1 MSPVTPSNSGDKK
14 HITTG
19 NRKRKKRSGI
29 SRFRE
34 KRRRT
39 PSEQENATM
48 NLAMPSTPDRAQSSP
63 DSARSSPKLPFF
75 FHVEKSSTPMKLLF
89 ERTAQGYKISPKLL
103 FQKETSPTKRP
114 VPSEETL
121 DEPSPAVDKPLPAA
135 TMKPL
140 LYNGQLVDFSKV
152 DTFDINF
159 DAFSH
164 KWKHGEKIDRTRSD
178 AVRQAESRATRKI
191 VTAIKESGGDNSQRA
206 LALYRALCNEDIRP
220 VSKACGFQSEKM
232 PALLYH
238 FEQIA
243 DMLQTASNERGR
255 TNLDQALLTDT
266 MLSALVADDD
276 GEKTKKT
283 PTMKETMDL
292 LGLKYSNAGKNK
304 IKRAI
309 QTRKKIKAA
318 KSSTRNAKW
327 ILLIKR
333 QWKGSRKVTKE
344 VRAKVIEWIKNHDH
358 VVNSPIYNET
368 ILVTD
373 PETSEKCRVSKLLI
387 EIPIR
392 ELHCNLVEACEKGGL
407 LESRDDKGRII
418 VSDTTLR
425 KIIKEDLPQL
435 RRMSSRHK
443 LMCGCEIC
451 VGVGTIQRSLNAFR
465 RRECKKIS
473 AAAEVT
479 VENQYYLDRV
489 LPGGNDWH
497 EKPRQALQEM
507 QCPDLHCG
515 FPHWNCVVRDCSE
528 CPKYKVPKN
537 ETGEDEN
544 APIIR
549 FHHYRKATKCSK
561 HGDLELNA
569 KSCPSCDMIEKI
581 TAKGKIRT
589 RKYLTLLTRPIGT
602 FHKTFYIPMLEKYA
616 YHYPHIRIL
625 SKTGCGA
632 MRLDWFRRMLKCIKT
647 IHDYAERLKVS
658 MNNEIQ
664 SEHFGHSRS
673 LSIEGCSCRYMDDS
687 GKSVMEMHS
696 HFSDL
701 SRQDAR
707 TTFSHMNVEIKHYKE
722 RGILGDNG
730 TVFDDTDGCSKQYRS
745 GTALFLLTLLAVSH
759 GVIIDRAVGAPGHG
773 KDEVDGLNA
782 VDKQF
787 ISKKMS
793 QATMPE
799 ENDSTQKINPEAM
812 VENASKSIAKEAAR
826 LCRNENRIHGVK
838 SEGKYRKRE
847 ESASMK
853 QRFYWEDGEFEI
865 TSSFD
870 NLTMVCKPWYKPKD
884 RKNNGISSMYN
895 FRADPKLGLGRIA
908 IRRIPCACDSCR
920 QLLMKEWVNNL
931 PADKQ
936 PRYGRNT
943 DCIFWDIFE
952 GRNDWHIVQLVPD
965 NGSSKEEFNQAQQ
978 LVVDSWVEK
987 AAENIVEG
995 RYGAINTDDPDAD
1008 GYYVVKFLGK
1018 PFQVVET
1025 CFLEE
1030 YTPPQRVEQGEH
1042 LCDAVYLNKVPGARL
1057 WYTRSSDQTKVRVSQ
1072 LLATNLSLE
1081 AESEA
1086 NPLPNNCQ
1094 KEEAR
1099 RLGARKVTVESHL
1112 GLLDEISRREII
1124 QIEEDDDDVLQNSD
1138 EDLPSGE
1145 EVSSD
1150 DESDESSDSE
1160 K

>member
-1 MSPVTPSNSGDKK
+1 MNEAPSPV
-14 HITTG
+14 ITATTT
-19 NRKRKKRSGI
+19 
-29 SRFRE
+29 E
-34 KRRRT
+34 KAFV
-39 PSEQENATM
+39 N
-48 NLAMPSTPDRAQSSP
+48 
-63 DSARSSPKLPFF
+63 K
-75 FHVEKSSTPMKLLF
+75 
-89 ERTAQGYKISPKLL
+89 
-103 FQKETSPTKRP
+103 
-114 VPSEETL
+114 
-121 DEPSPAVDKPLPAA
+121 
-135 TMKPL
+135 
-140 LYNGQLVDFSKV
+140 NGQHVNDKV
-152 DTFDINF
+152 DTFDLNL

-164 KWKHGEKIDRTRSD
+164 TWKKGEEIERTSH
-178 AVRQAESRATRKI
+178 AARQAESRATRKI
-191 VTAIKESGGDNSQRA
+191 VSAIKESGGDDSQRA
-206 LALYRALCNEDIRP
+206 LALYRALCHEDIRP

-238 FEQIA
+238 FEQIR
-243 DMLQTASNERGR
+243 DMLKTTSNEKGR
-255 TNLDQALLTDT
+255 ANGDQTLITDT

-276 GEKTKKT
+276 GEKKKG
-283 PTMKETMDL
+283 PHMRETMEL

-318 KSSTRNAKW
+318 KRSSQNTKW

-333 QWKGSRKVTKE
+333 QWKGSRKVTKT
-344 VRAKVIEWIKNHDH
+344 VREKVVNWIRTHDH

-368 ILVTD
+368 ILVTT
-373 PETSEKCRVSKLLI
+373 PENSEKIRVPKLLI

-392 ELHCNLVEACEKGGL
+392 ELHCNLVEAPEKGGL
-407 LESRDDKGRII
+407 LESRDAAGNII

-435 RRMSSRHK
+435 RRMSNRHK

-451 VGVGTIQRSLNAFR
+451 IGMSSIQRSLNAFR

-473 AAAEVT
+473 AATEVT
-479 VENQYYLDRV
+479 IDNQQYLDRV
-489 LPGGNDWH
+489 LPGGNELH
-497 EKPRQALQEM
+497 EKPRHALKEIL
-507 QCPDLHCG
+507 CPELDCG
-515 FPHWNCVVRDCSE
+515 FPHWNCVLRECAH
-528 CPKYKVPKN
+528 CPKYKVPTN
-537 ETGEDEN
+537 ESAEDEN
-544 APIIR
+544 APSIR

-569 KSCPSCDMIEKI
+569 KYCPSCDAIAEVPR
-581 TAKGKIRT
+581 KGKIRT
-589 RKYLTLLTRPIGT
+589 RKYLTLLTRSVGT
-602 FHKTFYIPMLEKYA
+602 FFKEFYLPMLEKYA
-616 YHYPHIRIL
+616 FHYSHIRIL

-632 MRLDWFRRMLKCIKT
+632 MRLDWFTRMLKCIKT
-647 IHDYAERLKVS
+647 IHDYAERLKIS

-673 LSIEGCSCRYMDDS
+673 LSIEGCSCRYLDAL
-687 GKSVMEMHS
+687 GKCIMEMHS

-722 RGILGDNG
+722 REIIGENSI
-730 TVFDDTDGCSKQYRS
+730 VFDDTDGCSKQYRS
-745 GTALFLLTLLAVSH
+745 GTALFLLTLLAVTH

-787 ISKKMS
+787 IAKKMS

-799 ENDSTQKINPEAM
+799 DNDDDTTQRINPEAM
-812 VENASKSIAKEAAR
+812 VETSSKSIAKEAAR
-826 LCRNENRIHGVK
+826 LCRNENRIRGVK

-853 QRFYWEDGEFEI
+853 QRFYWEDGEFEA

-870 NLTMVCKPWYKPKD
+870 NLAMVCKPWFKTKD

-895 FRADPKLGLGRIA
+895 FRADPKLGLGKIA
-908 IRRIPCACDSCR
+908 IRRIPCACNSCR
-920 QLLMKEWVNNL
+920 QLLMKAWVDNV

-943 DCIFWDIFE
+943 DCIFWKIFE
-952 GRNDWHIVQLVPD
+952 GRNDWHIVELVPD
-965 NGSSKEEFNQAQQ
+965 NGSSKEEFDQAQQ
-978 LVVDSWVEK
+978 LVVNSWVQK
-987 AAENIVEG
+987 AVENVEEG
-995 RYGAINTDDPDAD
+995 KYGAVNTDDPNAD
-1008 GYYVVKFLGK
+1008 GYYLVEFLGK
-1018 PFQVVET
+1018 PFQVVENAYY
-1025 CFLEE
+1025 LEE
-1030 YTPPQRVEQGEH
+1030 YTPPQRVEQGEY

-1057 WYTRSSDQTKVRVSQ
+1057 WYTPSSDHTKVRISQ

-1081 AESEA
+1081 SESEA

-1094 KEEAR
+1094 KVEAR
-1099 RLGARKVTVESHL
+1099 RLGAKKVTIESHL

-1124 QIEEDDDDVLQNSD
+1124 QIEEDDDDVLENSVEDPPDD
-1138 EDLPSGE
+1138 EVEDPPDE

-1150 DESDESSDSE
+1150 EESDNSVHSE
-1160 K
+1160 N